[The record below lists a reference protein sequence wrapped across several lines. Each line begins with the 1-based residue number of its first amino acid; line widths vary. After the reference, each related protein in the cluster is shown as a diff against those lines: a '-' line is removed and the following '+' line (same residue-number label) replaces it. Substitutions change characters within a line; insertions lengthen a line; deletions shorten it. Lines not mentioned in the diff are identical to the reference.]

1 MIYAPVLKYIGG
13 WNILMIKYNLTLSI
27 KEASMISGMP
37 ESFIR
42 KQVENGVIPKCYSIN
57 HKYRRVFKKRK
68 DRAGCMRRRKLR
80 RLAGFEMR
88 MG

>member
-1 MIYAPVLKYIGG
+1 MINNK
-13 WNILMIKYNLTLSI
+13 LTLSV

-57 HKYRRVFKKRK
+57 HKYRRVFVIF
-68 DRAGCMRRRKLR
+68 RRPFLEWLKEIRS
-80 RLAGFEMR
+80 
-88 MG
+88 

>member
-1 MIYAPVLKYIGG
+1 MINNK
-13 WNILMIKYNLTLSI
+13 LTLSI

-57 HKYRRVFKKRK
+57 HKYRRVFVIF
-68 DRAGCMRRRKLR
+68 RRPFLEWLKEIRS
-80 RLAGFEMR
+80 
-88 MG
+88 

>member
-1 MIYAPVLKYIGG
+1 MIYAPVLKNIGG
-13 WNILMIKYNLTLSI
+13 WNILMINNKLTLSI

-57 HKYRRVFKKRK
+57 HKYRRVFVIF
-68 DRAGCMRRRKLR
+68 RRPFLEWLQEIRS
-80 RLAGFEMR
+80 
-88 MG
+88 

>member
-1 MIYAPVLKYIGG
+1 MI
-13 WNILMIKYNLTLSI
+13 NNNLTLSI

-57 HKYRRVFKKRK
+57 HKYRRVFVIF
-68 DRAGCMRRRKLR
+68 RRPFLEWLKEIRS
-80 RLAGFEMR
+80 
-88 MG
+88 

>member
-57 HKYRRVFKKRK
+57 HKYRRVFVIF
-68 DRAGCMRRRKLR
+68 RRPFLEWLKEIRS
-80 RLAGFEMR
+80 
-88 MG
+88 

>member
-1 MIYAPVLKYIGG
+1 MINNK
-13 WNILMIKYNLTLSI
+13 LTLGI

-57 HKYRRVFKKRK
+57 HKYRRVFVIF
-68 DRAGCMRRRKLR
+68 RRPFLEWLKEIRS
-80 RLAGFEMR
+80 
-88 MG
+88 

>member
-1 MIYAPVLKYIGG
+1 MINNK
-13 WNILMIKYNLTLSI
+13 LTLSI

-57 HKYRRVFKKRK
+57 HKYRRVFVIF
-68 DRAGCMRRRKLR
+68 RRPFLEWLQEIRS
-80 RLAGFEMR
+80 
-88 MG
+88 

>member
-1 MIYAPVLKYIGG
+1 MFYAPVLKYIGG
-13 WNILMIKYNLTLSI
+13 WNILMINNKLTLSI

-57 HKYRRVFKKRK
+57 HKYRRVFVIF
-68 DRAGCMRRRKLR
+68 RRPFLEWLKEIRS
-80 RLAGFEMR
+80 
-88 MG
+88 

>member
-1 MIYAPVLKYIGG
+1 
-13 WNILMIKYNLTLSI
+13 MIKYNLTLSI

-57 HKYRRVFKKRK
+57 HKYRRVFVIF
-68 DRAGCMRRRKLR
+68 RRPFLEWLKEIRS
-80 RLAGFEMR
+80 
-88 MG
+88 

>member
-13 WNILMIKYNLTLSI
+13 WNILMINNKLTLSI

-57 HKYRRVFKKRK
+57 HKYRRVFVIF
-68 DRAGCMRRRKLR
+68 RRPFLEWLKEIRS
-80 RLAGFEMR
+80 
-88 MG
+88 